1 MGMMVDKPIPG
12 KGLPPFEFP
21 IERGKIKEF
30 ARALGDKN
38 PLYIDQ
44 DLAKRAGFASIPAP
58 PTYTASMLH
67 HVPDE
72 NFLLN
77 IMAELGM
84 NVARSMHGEQEFE
97 YIKPITAGDV
107 LTVQMGVTDS
117 YQKESKRGNR
127 LNFTVFEA
135 THTNQDGEIVQ
146 KERMTFIEEAPAG

>member
-1 MGMMVDKPIPG
+1 MMVDKMTPG

-30 ARALGDKN
+30 ARALEDKN

-44 DLAKRAGFASIPAP
+44 GLAKSAGFASIPAP
-58 PTYTASMLH
+58 PTYTASILH

-77 IMAELGM
+77 MMAELGM
-84 NVARSMHGEQEFE
+84 NVALSVHGESEFE

-107 LTVQMGVTDS
+107 LTVQMGLKDT
-117 YQKESKRGNR
+117 YQKESKRGGR
-127 LNFTVFEA
+127 LNFTVVEA
-135 THTNQDGEIVQ
+135 TYTNQDGEIVQ
-146 KERMTFIEEAPAG
+146 KDRMTFIEEVPVG